1 MNQNIIDIFKKDFW
15 NPSNERDVYAFSC
28 YPWIPDDK
36 KAKVRSVFGIDRS
49 EVILIIRNHAPF
61 WRSLSSGFILTDV
74 GFYYISEDQETQFKV
89 EWADIKEVQYQEQ
102 VLYFY
107 GYEGGTAEMPVGL
120 IVNIFDCSESVF
132 NKSGINLA
140 NMFTKMAQCI
150 APPVNPAEEADENL
164 FELINAGKTDE
175 AIVFAKKCITDFPD
189 EAGYFSLQLSKL
201 YYGNGDYHQTIDA
214 ATRGIQNVEYGSELF
229 AELELR
235 RYLACAQLGDI
246 VEARKSSLMVARF
259 ANEDW
264 KYDNGVSVQEDSKN
278 DFYGFDEEYVS
289 SFMTL
294 PYKERKV
301 LLIVEK
307 YDDLS
312 QKRVAVL
319 SDKCDF
325 SHFSFPIGH
334 PIANQVYIGHPLIPN
349 KYIPFED
356 YQLEFVEDKVREFCE
371 FVQDLGAT
379 EITIECLNS
388 SSNEKNTS
396 GGRTISGEVSGM
408 VRSVAGN
415 VETNYSHHLI
425 DELSKSISLHQTFQ
439 PYRKPVLHPNM
450 IWYQNEPSW
459 QRLYNQ
465 RMNGGLSTHEERIE
479 TKKSQVIDGKE
490 LIDVMAE
497 IKGIFASLN
506 VKFDKNEESKFEQQ
520 ENAIL
525 SINVKFAPLNQLT
538 EQPSNV
544 ESTNS
549 NSFSPSSLPSGIMAT
564 PVQNDN
570 EMEYVEEVKQC
581 ITNGSISQSERR
593 LLDKLRD
600 KLGLSSI
607 RAKELEDALM
617 QRQLTPEERE
627 YVEEFRAVSDNGKVN
642 ERERRLLDKLRRVL
656 CISEERAKA
665 LESEEIKP
673 KAPLEATNLE
683 KDELEGW
690 IPNNNGSGNIVSNN
704 DDRMPVF
711 GPPEE
716 ETKDLAFEDGGR
728 YVGTLD
734 ENGSGKGIYY
744 YPDGTRYEGTFLNG
758 MRDGMGKFYQE
769 EHVYEGEWKSDMA
782 FGKGLLLLSDGA
794 KYEGYFKDGRFNGLG
809 TYYYSDGSRYE
820 GFFVNDIREGRGSF
834 YTPDNDCY
842 EGEWKDDVLVGVVSV
857 NFANGDKYIGEIKDG
872 LMNGKGTYYCSDGQ
886 RYEGEWDNGAR
897 NGKGKIF
904 FPDGSW
910 YEAMF
915 KDDEVQNGQITGVD
929 QYGNRIEANVI
940 SGEISGFGTIEYING
955 DVYEGELL
963 NGERHGKGCLCCA
976 DGSMYEGVFA
986 NDMKNGEFIFT
997 QPDGIVKKGVWDND
1011 QFVKWIN

>member
-89 EWADIKEVQYQEQ
+89 EWAEVKEVQYQEQ

-107 GYEGGTAEMPVGL
+107 GYEGGTAEMPVGF
-120 IVNIFDCSESVF
+120 IVNIFDCSDSVF

-214 ATRGIQNVEYGSELF
+214 ANRGIQNVEYGSELF

-325 SHFSFPIGH
+325 SQFSFPIGH

-439 PYRKPVLHPNM
+439 PYKKPVLHPNM

-497 IKGIFASLN
+497 IKGIFANLN

-525 SINVKFAPLNQLT
+525 SINVKFAPLNQLS
-538 EQPSNV
+538 EQQHSNV
-544 ESTNS
+544 GNTDS
-549 NSFSPSSLPSGIMAT
+549 NSLLSQPFHGDVTAT
-564 PVQNDN
+564 HTHNNN
-570 EMEYVEEVKQC
+570 ENEYLEEVKQC

-600 KLGLSSI
+600 KLGITSTK
-607 RAKELEDALM
+607 AKELEDSLI

-627 YVEEFRAVSDNGKVN
+627 YVEEYRAVSVNGEVN
-642 ERERRLLDKLRRVL
+642 EKERRLLDKLRRVL
-656 CISEERAKA
+656 GLSEERAKA
-665 LESEEIKP
+665 LESELIIPRDSIKSANP
-673 KAPLEATNLE
+673 E
-683 KDELEGW
+683 KNEVEDW
-690 IPNNNGSGNIVSNN
+690 IPTNNGSGSVITIEDSGMTTG
-704 DDRMPVF
+704 DAP
-711 GPPEE
+711 GEE
-716 ETKDLAFEDGGR
+716 IKDIAIEGGNR

-734 ENGSGKGIYY
+734 EYGS
-744 YPDGTRYEGTFLNG
+744 F
-758 MRDGMGKFYQE
+758 
-769 EHVYEGEWKSDMA
+769 S
-782 FGKGLLLLSDGA
+782 
-794 KYEGYFKDGRFNGLG
+794 GRG
-809 TYYYSDGSRYE
+809 TYYFSDGSRYE
-820 GFFVNDIREGRGSF
+820 GFFSKGMREGSGKY
-834 YTPDNDCY
+834 YTPDGDCY
-842 EGEWKDDVLVGVVSV
+842 EGEWKNDELIGTITI
-857 NFANGDKYIGEIKDG
+857 NYANGDKYEGETKDG
-872 LMNGKGTYYCSDGQ
+872 LMSGKGIYYCTDG
-886 RYEGEWDNGAR
+886 RKYEGDWVDNCPK
-897 NGKGKIF
+897 GKGKIF
-904 FPDGSW
+904 FPDGER
-910 YEAMF
+910 YEGDWNTIRQGDETTVVRCGHGIAYYPEGQKYEGEWDNDARSGKGKLYF
-915 KDDEVQNGQITGVD
+915 PEGWCFEVTFENDEVQEGRITGINQEGD
-929 QYGNRIEANVI
+929 RIEADLRN
-940 SGEISGFGTIEYING
+940 GEIGGVCTIEYANG
-955 DVYEGELL
+955 DIYEGEAII
-963 NGERHGKGCLCCA
+963 GKRHGKGCLCCA
-976 DGSMYEGVFA
+976 DGSMYEGVFV

-997 QPDGIVKKGVWDND
+997 QPDGMVKKGVWNND